1 MLWGRLNAA
10 GSAVLQ
16 VTEATDA
23 KMKVFEVDNTEGDK
37 LLQVHYKF
45 STVSSPQVYQLV
57 SYLWFKISAH
67 RTSIV
72 AWS

>member
-1 MLWGRLNAA
+1 
-10 GSAVLQ
+10 

-45 STVSSPQVYQLV
+45 STVSSPQVYELV
-57 SYLWFKISAH
+57 SYL
-67 RTSIV
+67 
-72 AWS
+72 